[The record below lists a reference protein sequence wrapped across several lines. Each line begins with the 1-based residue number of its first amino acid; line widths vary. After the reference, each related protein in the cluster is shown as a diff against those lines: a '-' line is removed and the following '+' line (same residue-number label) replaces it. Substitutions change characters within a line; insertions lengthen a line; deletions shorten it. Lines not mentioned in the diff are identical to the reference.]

1 MQEMDQLEEAKTLL
15 EEALQGRRKTLGG
28 RHRHTLKSICTM
40 GELLHAMGQ
49 LKMAR
54 LVLEEALRGQKET
67 LGDNH
72 QHTRNTID
80 KLLKL
85 GSSSKLGICQTFT
98 QRVVRLDGC
107 VWLAACI
114 AAGHAARMVSV

>member
-1 MQEMDQLEEAKTLL
+1 VVEYCEIVRKG
-15 EEALQGRRKTLGG
+15 GRPDNNFVIAHCSPRKTLGD

-40 GELLHAMGQ
+40 GELLHAMSQ

-54 LVLEEALRGQKET
+54 LMLEEALRGQKET

-72 QHTRNTID
+72 QHTRKTIGLLD

-85 GSSSKLGICQTFT
+85 ERSS
-98 QRVVRLDGC
+98 
-107 VWLAACI
+107 
-114 AAGHAARMVSV
+114 